1 MTANSFRVSLDI
13 SGPGFSTSLTG
24 PELTG
29 PELTG
34 PELTGPELT
43 GPELTG
49 PELTGPELTGGHGS
63 GGPFH
68 VSLEIS
74 GPGFSTGLTG
84 PELTGPELTG
94 PELTG
99 PELTGPELTGSV
111 VDGLG
116 TGGRAVDL
124 PDHRD
129 APSRH
134 NTGRGSAPALV
145 DLREGWSPVVY
156 DQAQL
161 PACTSNAVAAA
172 IHYVAHAEPTLAAG
186 NPSRMYL
193 YWNERYG
200 SGGSGDVGVTLRQA
214 LKTLS
219 AYGSAP
225 ADLWPY
231 KPQTL
236 RRNPPREAYAR
247 ARFVGGVAYE
257 RIDLGRDDN
266 PDKAVI
272 PLLRC
277 LAARR
282 PVLFGLSVYDNFRH
296 VRSDGVIHPPA
307 AGMRLLF
314 GHAGLIVGARRVGG
328 QLSFICQNSW
338 GTDWADKGFFY
349 LPAAY
354 VADHHL
360 AQDFWAITQLSG

>member
-1 MTANSFRVSLDI
+1 M
-13 SGPGFSTSLTG
+13 TG

-29 PELTG
+29 PE
-34 PELTGPELT
+34 
-43 GPELTG
+43 
-49 PELTGPELTGGHGS
+49 
-63 GGPFH
+63 
-68 VSLEIS
+68 
-74 GPGFSTGLTG
+74 LTG

-116 TGGRAVDL
+116 TGGRVVDL

-134 NTGRGSAPALV
+134 NTGRGSAPELV
-145 DLREGWSPVVY
+145 DLREGWSPMVY

-172 IHYVAHAEPTLAAG
+172 ISYVAQAEPALAGG

-200 SGGSGDVGVTLRQA
+200 SGGSGDAGVTLRQA

-231 KPQTL
+231 KQQTL

-247 ARFVGGVAYE
+247 ARFVGGVSYE
-257 RIDLGRDDN
+257 RVDLGRDDN
-266 PDKAVI
+266 PDKAVV

-296 VRSDGVIHPPA
+296 VPPTGSSTRQRRGCGCCSA
-307 AGMRLLF
+307 TPASSWGAQRRWPAVVHLPELVGHGLGGQGLLLPVLVLRRRPPP
-314 GHAGLIVGARRVGG
+314 GAGLLVDHAAERLSSGGLSGLAGSVTSRRSWASARCRVGPMAPTG
-328 QLSFICQNSW
+328 MPVR
-338 GTDWADKGFFY
+338 AEME
-349 LPAAY
+349 AY
-354 VADHHL
+354 VGSSL
-360 AQDFWAITQLSG
+360 L